1 MRKFVQPGRNIDVAA
16 SPYEV
21 DSGQGVLVGSLFGIA
36 NADAANGAPVVIT
49 TEGVFD
55 ITKNAADVFTV
66 GAPVYFD
73 TATKT
78 ARSHTDT
85 DSNSAGDSEA
95 QIGVAVAAAGAGA
108 STVRVKLCTPVA
120 LA

>member
-1 MRKFVQPGRNIDVAA
+1 MKNYIAPGVNITLPA
-16 SPYEV
+16 SPYAV
-21 DSGQGVLVGSLFGIA
+21 DSGEGVLAGQLFGIA
-36 NADAANGAPVVIT
+36 CGDAENGAEVTIQ

-55 ITKNAADVFTV
+55 IAKDSDDVFTL

-78 ARSHTDT
+78 ARSHGDA

-95 QIGVAVAAAGAGA
+95 CIGVAIAAAGAGA
-108 STVRVKLCTPVA
+108 STVRVKLCVPVA

>member
-1 MRKFVQPGRNIDVAA
+1 MKNYVQPGVNLTLSA
-16 SPYEV
+16 SPYAV
-21 DSGQGVLVGSLFGIA
+21 DSGQGVLAGQLFGIA
-36 NADAANGAPVVIT
+36 CGDAENGAEVTIQ

-55 ITKNAADVFTV
+55 IAKDSADVFTL

-85 DSNSAGDSEA
+85 DSNSAGESEA
-95 QIGVAVAAAGAGA
+95 CIGVAVEAAGAGA
-108 STVRVKLCTPVA
+108 STVRVKLGVPVA

>member
-1 MRKFVQPGRNIDVAA
+1 MKNYVQPGVNLTVAA
-16 SPYEV
+16 PYAV
-21 DSGQGVLVGSLFGIA
+21 DSGQGVLIGQLFGVA
-36 NADAANGAPVVIT
+36 CADAENGADVDIS

-55 ITKNAADVFTV
+55 IAKPSADVFTV

-78 ARSHTDT
+78 VRSHTDA
-85 DSNSAGDSEA
+85 DSNSAGASEA
-95 QIGVAVAAAGAGA
+95 TIGVAVAAAGAGQT
-108 STVRVKLCTPVA
+108 TVRVKLGVPVA